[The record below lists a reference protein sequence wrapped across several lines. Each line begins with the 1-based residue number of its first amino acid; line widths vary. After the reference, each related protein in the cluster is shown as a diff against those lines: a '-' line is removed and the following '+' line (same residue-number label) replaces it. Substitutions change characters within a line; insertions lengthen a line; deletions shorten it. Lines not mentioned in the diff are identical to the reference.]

1 MKFYNTV
8 IYKSKNIQE
17 YYFNLDSFTVYDYKR
32 KGTQEKRRKFEELN
46 TKEKVESI
54 NKRERY
60 YKEKKADIRR
70 LIDCNYVRYKSSFL
84 TLTFKENLQD
94 IEKANNIFTNFI
106 RRFKRYLKKNN
117 GIELKYIATWE
128 LQKRGAIHYHIVLFN
143 VPFVDKKYLQDEIW
157 KQGFVKINRIN
168 SKVHEENRVAD
179 YLTKYF
185 AKDLIEK
192 VEYKKAYFSSKNL
205 IKPKETKRKVDY
217 DYMND
222 VLNNEDI
229 VYVKEFEKR
238 FYIGEVDGEKV
249 FDLVRCLYVKKSLK
263 KIEKKDCKKNESMLE
278 LDCSEHSIFS
288 RTLETINKKELLNN
302 NSSLSDNK

>member
-1 MKFYNTV
+1 MKLYNTI

-17 YYFNLDSFTVYDYKR
+17 YYFNLDNFTAYDYKR
-32 KGTQEKRRKFEELN
+32 KGIQEKRRKFEELN

-94 IEKANNIFTNFI
+94 IEKANAIFTNFI

-128 LQKRGAIHYHIVLFN
+128 LQKRGAIHYHLVLFN
-143 VPFVDKKYLQDEIW
+143 VPFVDKNYLEHNIW
-157 KQGFVKINRIN
+157 KQGFVKINRIS
-168 SKVHEENRVAD
+168 SKVHNENRVAD

-192 VEYKKAYFSSKNL
+192 AEYKKAYFSSKNL
-205 IKPKETKRKVDY
+205 NQPKETKRKVDY

-222 VLNNEDI
+222 VLNDEKI

-238 FYIGEVDGEKV
+238 FYVGEVDGEKV
-249 FDLVRCLYVKKSLK
+249 FDLVRCLYVKMSLK
-263 KIEKKDCKKNESMLE
+263 KIEKKDCKKEQSMLE
-278 LDCSEHSIFS
+278 LINCSNNSEC

-302 NSSLSDNK
+302 NSSS